1 MKLDF
6 IIPRENVI
14 RITSTEKQAALRE
27 LVGGLETL
35 GLIENTN
42 RYYAQI
48 MHRESLENT
57 GIGNGV
63 AIPHARTDSVKNFQS
78 IIGVCDTPIDYQ
90 SFDSRPVKY
99 IILSLFPTA
108 MSTKYL
114 YLIGMI
120 ARIFNNKE
128 NAAFLD
134 STPDPDMLF
143 EYLNKES
150 DIYFTSISAEMLKN
164 DKDVHDLTGVPSS
177 DLDILIRLDRLYN
190 LYDEM
195 NKPEALKVKIEE
207 LKKLIEYRSLAY
219 YEKMRSKKSN
229 PFSIVEKNTCTGCNM
244 GIPPINIQELQA
256 RDKIQI
262 CTYCGRFLI
271 LI

>member
-14 RITSTEKQAALRE
+14 KITATEKQTALKE

-63 AIPHARTDSVKNFQS
+63 AIPHARTDSVKSFQS

-90 SFDSRPVKY
+90 SFDSKPVKY
-99 IILSLFPTA
+99 LILSLFPTA

-128 NAAFLD
+128 NAPFFD
-134 STPDPDMLF
+134 SDPDSDMLF
-143 EYLNKES
+143 EYLNKQS
-150 DIYFTSISAEMLKN
+150 DVYFNSISAEMLKN
-164 DKDVHDLTGVPSS
+164 DKSAHDLAGVPSS

-195 NKPEALKVKIEE
+195 NKPETLKIKIEE

>member
-6 IIPRENVI
+6 IIPKENVI
-14 RITSTEKQAALRE
+14 KISSTEKQPALKE
-27 LVGGLETL
+27 LISGLETL
-35 GLIENTN
+35 GLIENAN

-63 AIPHARTDSVKNFQS
+63 AIPHARTDSVQDFHS

-90 SFDSRPVKY
+90 SFDHKPIKY

-108 MSTKYL
+108 MSTRYL

-120 ARIFNNKE
+120 ARIFSDKE
-128 NAAFLD
+128 NIPFLE
-134 STPDPDMLF
+134 SNPDAETLF
-143 EYLNKES
+143 EYLNEQSHK
-150 DIYFTSISAEMLKN
+150 YYTSISSEIQKN
-164 DKDVHDLTGVPSS
+164 DKDAHDLTGVPSS

-195 NKPEALKVKIEE
+195 DRTESIKVKIEE

-219 YEKMRSKKSN
+219 YEKMRNKNCN
-229 PFSIVEKNTCTGCNM
+229 PFSIVEKDTCTGCNM
-244 GIPPINIQELQA
+244 GIPPINIQELHA

>member
-14 RITSTEKQAALRE
+14 NITSTEKQPALRE
-27 LVGGLETL
+27 LTNGLEKL
-35 GLIENTN
+35 GLIENAN

-63 AIPHARTDSVKNFQS
+63 AIPHARTESVQGFQS
-78 IIGVCDTPIDYQ
+78 IIGVCENPIDYQ
-90 SFDSRPVKY
+90 SFDNKPVKY

-108 MSTKYL
+108 MSTRYL

-128 NAAFLD
+128 NVSFFNSNPEAEA
-134 STPDPDMLF
+134 LF
-143 EYLNKES
+143 NYLNEQS
-150 DIYFTSISAEMLKN
+150 HLFYNSISSEMQKN
-164 DKDVHDLTGVPSS
+164 DKSSQDLAGVPSS
-177 DLDILIRLDRLYN
+177 DLDILIRLDRLYD

-195 NKPEALKVKIEE
+195 GEPESLKAKIEE

-219 YEKMRSKKSN
+219 YEKMRNKKSN